1 MTKVRKLN
9 HDLLDKTHRE
19 KSENGLKK
27 SSKKKPANKWS
38 EHEYSTL
45 INLVRQNGEDW
56 NRIASKLDNK
66 TAKQC
71 MQKFKNSQRS
81 AKKGNWTSQEDE
93 LLFSWVDIHGPTKW
107 TECSKE
113 IKGRCG
119 KQCRERWVNILN
131 PDVKKGN
138 WSDYEQD
145 VIFNNLSTYNTSWSA
160 MSHILPGRT
169 ENSIKN
175 YFYSSVRRLK
185 SNNLINI
192 VKNMYMSKKIFPQG
206 VLEITQSMQNDINKL
221 NRLSQKIC
229 QFLFEKA
236 DKNEGFL
243 NFLLTVLFGT
253 ETNTLTTESEPRK
266 YESTK
271 GFVPLN
277 QKNLFVPTDSL
288 DNSTMQKSQTIFDPK
303 MIYDAI
309 KLLENNPDFLKIA
322 PFIKMI
328 ENELPN
334 SLIVQSGKKTE
345 VRMTTCWNCKT
356 DVCAKH
362 SLCENNK

>member
-1 MTKVRKLN
+1 MTKTRRYLHQTPDRK
-9 HDLLDKTHRE
+9 TGE
-19 KSENGLKK
+19 KSDQALKK
-27 SSKKKPANKWS
+27 SMKKKPANKWS
-38 EHEYSTL
+38 EQEYTTL
-45 INLVRQNGEDW
+45 ISLVRQNGEDW
-56 NRIASKLDNK
+56 NKISTKLDNK

-81 AKKGNWTSQEDE
+81 AKKGNWTSQEDD
-93 LLFSWVDIHGPTKW
+93 LLFLWVDQHGPTKW

-131 PDVKKGN
+131 PNVKKGN
-138 WSDYEQD
+138 WSDHEQD

-185 SNNLINI
+185 SNPLIHMVRNIYVHKKANAKQLFDSNQNLH
-192 VKNMYMSKKIFPQG
+192 
-206 VLEITQSMQNDINKL
+206 NDISKL

-229 QFLFEKA
+229 LFLFEQT
-236 DKNEGFL
+236 DKNEAFLGFL
-243 NFLLTVLFGT
+243 LSVLFGPDT
-253 ETNTLTTESEPRK
+253 HLPIESELKKVEPCHNF
-266 YESTK
+266 
-271 GFVPLN
+271 GFSGP
-277 QKNLFVPTDSL
+277 KNLFVPCEKL
-288 DNSTMQKSQTIFDPK
+288 DTSSSHKNQTFMDPRTVLEA
-303 MIYDAI
+303 MR
-309 KLLENNPDFLKIA
+309 LLEANPEFARLAPFLK
-322 PFIKMI
+322 MV

-334 SLIVQSGKKTE
+334 AQIIQSGKKTE

-362 SLCENNK
+362 SQSDANK